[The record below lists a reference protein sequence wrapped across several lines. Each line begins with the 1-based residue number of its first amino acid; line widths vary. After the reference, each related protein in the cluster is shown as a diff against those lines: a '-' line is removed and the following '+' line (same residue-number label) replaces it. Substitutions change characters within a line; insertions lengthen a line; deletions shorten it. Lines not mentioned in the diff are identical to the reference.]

1 MRFSSELTEP
11 ERTFTSGVSPLGGCY
26 LCRRRVPT
34 VKMNRLQTFFSKGL
48 GRYGQEPAAPRA
60 RGLQLRP
67 FSRAM
72 RSGASIW
79 QRTLLLTKREGR
91 SSLTI
96 VSRVEITAASLRCQ
110 IPLDPATKAGKKNH
124 TQDRHSRFAP
134 RMTTWLAGCPRCC
147 VRHRSRRR
155 AVFASQ

>member
-60 RGLQLRP
+60 RGLQLRLFLEQCVRAP
-67 FSRAM
+67 QFGSGLFFSRKGKGDPV
-72 RSGASIW
+72 S
-79 QRTLLLTKREGR
+79 R
-91 SSLTI
+91 SSVGWKL
-96 VSRVEITAASLRCQ
+96 LQ
-110 IPLDPATKAGKKNH
+110 PL
-124 TQDRHSRFAP
+124 
-134 RMTTWLAGCPRCC
+134 
-147 VRHRSRRR
+147 
-155 AVFASQ
+155 